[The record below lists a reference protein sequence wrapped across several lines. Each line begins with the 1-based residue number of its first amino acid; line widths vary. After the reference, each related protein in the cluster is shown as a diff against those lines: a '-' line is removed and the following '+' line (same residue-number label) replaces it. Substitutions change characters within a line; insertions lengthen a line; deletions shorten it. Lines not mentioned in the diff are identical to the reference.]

1 MRLKFCASNISRCAR
16 MLNKD
21 FKEFVGLLN
30 STGVEYLVVGG
41 YALAA
46 FGHPRYTG
54 DIDLWVRST
63 EANAAALLEVLEA
76 FGFGALGLTQADFL
90 APESVV
96 QLGYPP
102 ARIDLLTDIDGV
114 DFDACRATRAMVSWD
129 GIELPFIGL
138 EEFRVNKRAAGRDKD
153 LMDLA
158 SLELP
163 PDA

>member
-1 MRLKFCASNISRCAR
+1 

-102 ARIDLLTDIDGV
+102 ARIDLLTSIDGV
-114 DFDACRATRAMVSWD
+114 QFEACYPRKTVVRVD
-129 GIELPFIGL
+129 GIELPIIHIDD
-138 EEFRVNKRAAGRDKD
+138 FRANKVATGRAR
-153 LMDLA
+153 DLA
-158 SLELP
+158 DLESLDEP
-163 PDA
+163 PDP

>member
-1 MRLKFCASNISRCAR
+1 

-54 DIDLWVRST
+54 DIDIWVRST
-63 EANAAALLEVLEA
+63 EANARALLQALDA

-90 APESVV
+90 QPDHVV

-102 ARIDLLTDIDGV
+102 ARIDLLTSIDGV
-114 DFDACRATRAMVSWD
+114 QFDPCYLRRTRIHVD
-129 GIELPFIGL
+129 GVELPIIHVDD
-138 EEFRVNKRAAGRDKD
+138 FRANKLAAGRAR
-153 LMDLA
+153 DLA
-158 SLELP
+158 DLERLDEASDP
-163 PDA
+163 LKDAG